1 MGKRIFSILILSVVS
16 IFLVACNSSD
26 QTRTNGEEGGKIVVT
41 TTIAQ
46 IADIVK
52 NVGGEHVI
60 VHSLMGPGTDPHLY
74 NASQGDIK
82 KLAEA
87 EIIFYNGLF
96 LEGKMNDILEKVN
109 REKPTYAVAE
119 TVPKEL
125 LLVDPD
131 NENALDPHIWF
142 DPNLWKFA
150 VEKVRDGLI
159 EIDPNHE
166 QDYRHNAEKYLQ
178 LLRELDEYAKEQI
191 EQIPK
196 ESRILITAHDA
207 FGYFGNAYG
216 FEVLGLQGLSTDAEY
231 GLKDVQELIEVIVQR
246 NIKAIFLESS
256 IADRSINAVVEGA
269 KEKGHEIVIGGEL
282 FSDAMGEENTFTGTY
297 EGMFKHNIDTI
308 VSSLK

>member
-1 MGKRIFSILILSVVS
+1 MVKRALTLLLSIVV
-16 IFLVACNSSD
+16 IFLVGCSS
-26 QTRTNGEEGGKIVVT
+26 NGSEATVNEGDDRIVVT

-60 VHSLMGPGTDPHLY
+60 VHSLMGPSTDPHLY
-74 NASQGDIK
+74 KASQGDIA
-82 KLAEA
+82 KLEDAD
-87 EIIFYNGLF
+87 IIFYNGLH
-96 LEGKMNDILEKVN
+96 LEGKMNDTLKKMN
-109 REKPTYAVAE
+109 SLKPTYAVAE
-119 TVPKEL
+119 AVPKEL
-125 LLVDPD
+125 LLIDED

-150 VEKVRDGLI
+150 VEKVRDALI

-166 QDYRHNAEKYLQ
+166 EDYRHQADEYMEVLIQ
-178 LLRELDEYAKEQI
+178 LDEYAKAQI
-191 EQIPK
+191 EQIP
-196 ESRILITAHDA
+196 EQSRILITAHDA

-231 GLKDVQELIEVIVQR
+231 GLKDVQELIEVIVER

-269 KEKGHEIVIGGEL
+269 KEKGYEVVIGGEL
-282 FSDAMGEENTFTGTY
+282 FSDAMGEENTKEGTY
-297 EGMFKHNIDTI
+297 EGMFMHNIDTI

>member
-1 MGKRIFSILILSVVS
+1 MVKRALTLLLSIVV
-16 IFLVACNSSD
+16 IFLVGCSS
-26 QTRTNGEEGGKIVVT
+26 NGSEATVNEGDDRIVVT

-74 NASQGDIK
+74 KASQGDIA
-82 KLAEA
+82 KLEDAD
-87 EIIFYNGLF
+87 IIFYNGLH
-96 LEGKMNDILEKVN
+96 LEGKMNDTLKKMN
-109 REKPTYAVAE
+109 SLKPTYAVAE
-119 TVPKEL
+119 AVPKEL
-125 LLVDPD
+125 LLIDED

-150 VEKVRDGLI
+150 VEKVRDALI

-166 QDYRHNAEKYLQ
+166 EDYRHQADEYMEVLIQ
-178 LLRELDEYAKEQI
+178 LDEYAKAQI
-191 EQIPK
+191 EQIP
-196 ESRILITAHDA
+196 EQSRILITAHDA

-231 GLKDVQELIEVIVQR
+231 GLKDVQELIEVIVER

-269 KEKGHEIVIGGEL
+269 KEKGHEVVIGGEL
-282 FSDAMGEENTFTGTY
+282 FSDAMGEENTKEGTY
-297 EGMFKHNIDTI
+297 EGMFMHNIDTI